1 MQIEPGDSHPNV
13 GCPTEP
19 DVRFSVVIAA
29 LKARAGQLLRS
40 RWLPPALIG
49 LALALLVL
57 CSGPTLDAE
66 MDVAL
71 SDGSVAALLRSD
83 KVRLYAAQQAKPRA
97 LPTAVQ
103 IKRFSAALRT
113 LQAYGEHADPRL
125 LDQTRALLESVKY
138 QLIPGTDG
146 YWYLRDGLAA
156 RGWGGYVVN
165 RAPRDRL
172 LVEVPRPLDEVHA
185 MEAGTAMLY
194 ETGAQALA
202 VAGPVRAQ
210 KRGADAPTARGT
222 FFHAFHR
229 IYAHDSVLAVRSAAI
244 APTESSWTPGGVS
257 RLWVNKNL
265 PAAIEIEQLR
275 ALVGTLVVI
284 WKAPPVDNLQ
294 RRTTPRG
301 YVELYLNGDD
311 ASSLV
316 ARLENHSVMQ
326 ADWQP
331 DGVKAQLDDWLLA
344 DATTPSSG
352 KIHSLPRQS
361 QLAFFDREV
370 LGPLLRITET
380 GYSRGT
386 WSLGARAQLRALHY
400 VAQGMG
406 YGITRLRDTKA
417 RQEYLVLHETPRVKR
432 GRYVLRAGGG
442 DDYAVHVP
450 DARRESKALE
460 YGLTLFQSLKARALL
475 VAGDTPQA
483 FADSGA
489 AMESER
495 SDAGVF
501 ALVNQ
506 VLKRELGEQAFMT
519 VISRSRSRSI
529 APPQADVSL
538 AIADGTM
545 SRGEATPLTK
555 QLLSAVERSGLS
567 YRFVDAAKDA
577 AGSQTSVM
585 DKEVATLWLSPH
597 ARVAH
602 GSLHNAPVHVSRNK
616 TRSVIA
622 HPGDTSD
629 MSDHATTKHGGN
641 STRTAFLDL
650 DGAQ

>member
-1 MQIEPGDSHPNV
+1 
-13 GCPTEP
+13 
-19 DVRFSVVIAA
+19 
-29 LKARAGQLLRS
+29 
-40 RWLPPALIG
+40 
-49 LALALLVL
+49 
-57 CSGPTLDAE
+57 
-66 MDVAL
+66 
-71 SDGSVAALLRSD
+71 
-83 KVRLYAAQQAKPRA
+83 
-97 LPTAVQ
+97 
-103 IKRFSAALRT
+103 
-113 LQAYGEHADPRL
+113 
-125 LDQTRALLESVKY
+125 
-138 QLIPGTDG
+138 
-146 YWYLRDGLAA
+146 
-156 RGWGGYVVN
+156 
-165 RAPRDRL
+165 L
-172 LVEVPRPLDEVHA
+172 LVEVPRPLEEVHA
-185 MEAGTAMLY
+185 MEAGTAVFY

-202 VAGPVRAQ
+202 VAGPMN
-210 KRGADAPTARGT
+210 ARKPVIDVLTSNST
-222 FFHAFHR
+222 FFQAFHR
-229 IYAHDSVLAVRSAAI
+229 IYAHDSVLAIRSAAI
-244 APTESSWTPGGVS
+244 APTESRGWTPGGVS
-257 RLWVNKNL
+257 RLWVNKKL
-265 PAAIEIEQLR
+265 PAALEVRQLK

-284 WKAPPVDNLQ
+284 WKAPPAENLQ

-311 ASSLV
+311 ASDLV
-316 ARLENHSVMQ
+316 ARLESRSLMQ
-326 ADWQP
+326 AHWEP
-331 DGVKAQLDDWLLA
+331 DGVKESLDDWLGA
-344 DATTPSSG
+344 DGATSSSG
-352 KIHSLPRQS
+352 KVHAPPSQS
-361 QLAFFDREV
+361 QLAFFDHVV
-370 LGPLLRITET
+370 LGPLLRIAEA
-380 GYSRGT
+380 GYGRGK
-386 WSLGARAQLRALHY
+386 WSSGARAQLRALHY

-406 YGITRLRDTKA
+406 YGITRVRDTKA
-417 RQEYLVLHETPRVKR
+417 RQEYLVLHETPRAER
-432 GRYVLRAGGG
+432 GHYVLRAGGG
-442 DDYAVHVP
+442 DDYAVNVP
-450 DARRESKALE
+450 DAKRESKALE
-460 YGLTLFQSLKARALL
+460 YGLTLFRSLKARALL

-483 FADSGA
+483 LTNSGA

-567 YRFVDAAKDA
+567 YRFVDAAKEA
-577 AGSQTSVM
+577 AGSPTSVM

-602 GSLHNAPVHVSRNK
+602 GSLHSAPVHVSRNK

-641 STRTAFLDL
+641 NTRTAFLDL

>member
-1 MQIEPGDSHPNV
+1 MQIEPGDSHLNV

-19 DVRFSVVIAA
+19 DARFSVVIAA

-40 RWLPPALIG
+40 QWLPPALIG

-57 CSGPTLDAE
+57 CSGPTSDAE

-71 SDGSVAALLRSD
+71 SDGSVAALLRTD
-83 KVRLYAAQQAKPRA
+83 KVRFYAAQQAKPLA

-125 LDQTRALLESVKY
+125 LDQTRTLLESVKY
-138 QLIPGTDG
+138 QLVPGTDG

-210 KRGADAPTARGT
+210 KQGADAPTARGT

-244 APTESSWTPGGVS
+244 APTESRGWTPGGVS

-326 ADWQP
+326 ANWQ
-331 DGVKAQLDDWLLA
+331 AA
-344 DATTPSSG
+344 
-352 KIHSLPRQS
+352 
-361 QLAFFDREV
+361 
-370 LGPLLRITET
+370 
-380 GYSRGT
+380 
-386 WSLGARAQLRALHY
+386 
-400 VAQGMG
+400 
-406 YGITRLRDTKA
+406 RLR
-417 RQEYLVLHETPRVKR
+417 RP
-432 GRYVLRAGGG
+432 GF
-442 DDYAVHVP
+442 VP
-450 DARRESKALE
+450 CAARRL
-460 YGLTLFQSLKARALL
+460 
-475 VAGDTPQA
+475 
-483 FADSGA
+483 
-489 AMESER
+489 
-495 SDAGVF
+495 
-501 ALVNQ
+501 
-506 VLKRELGEQAFMT
+506 
-519 VISRSRSRSI
+519 
-529 APPQADVSL
+529 
-538 AIADGTM
+538 
-545 SRGEATPLTK
+545 
-555 QLLSAVERSGLS
+555 
-567 YRFVDAAKDA
+567 A
-577 AGSQTSVM
+577 AG
-585 DKEVATLWLSPH
+585 
-597 ARVAH
+597 
-602 GSLHNAPVHVSRNK
+602 
-616 TRSVIA
+616 
-622 HPGDTSD
+622 
-629 MSDHATTKHGGN
+629 
-641 STRTAFLDL
+641 
-650 DGAQ
+650 